1 VHSAGR
7 RPVETAPDLDD
18 PSLYVNPNVARIR
31 FMERVLEEA
40 EDATSPLLERTK
52 FLAILGSNLD
62 EMFMVR
68 IAELR
73 RAAHSGSVNAL
84 ADGLTPAQTLT
95 EVRREVL
102 PLLARG
108 SDCWRNSV
116 LPGLRERGVRIL
128 DPDDLDRGEQ
138 RRVREY
144 FQEHIYPVLT
154 PLAVDPGHPF
164 PHISNL
170 SVNLAVVLR
179 DPKRGQQ
186 FARIKVP
193 NVFPRFLPVPA
204 NGQLASKEHPAGAAE
219 PNEFVWIE
227 KAIAANLNTLFPGL
241 RVGAVYPFRVTRDAS
256 VDIKDAEADDLLAV
270 VEETVDRR
278 MFGPAIRLEMT
289 NAPPG
294 NPVRELLTRHLGLEP
309 EDVYETAGP
318 LGKVDLWELTRL
330 NRPDLK
336 VPPIDPV
343 TPPFL
348 RTNEPLFDV
357 LRRRDILL
365 YHPYESFTPV
375 VELIRQASRD
385 PQVLAIKQTLY
396 RIDRN
401 SPIVAALLEARE
413 NGKQVAVLVEL
424 KARFDEEKNIAW
436 ARTLEKAGVHV
447 TYGLPGLKAHAKVC
461 LVVRR
466 EGDRI
471 VRYVHVGTGNYNT
484 ETARMYADIGF
495 LTSRADFGADATE
508 LFNALTGY
516 ARKPRY
522 RALLVAPGALR
533 RAFLSRI
540 EREIRRHRR
549 KGDGYLAFKMN
560 ALEDMECIQALY
572 RASRAG
578 VRIDLQVRG
587 FCCLR
592 PGIPGVSDN
601 ITVISVVGRFL
612 EHARIYYFHNGGNE
626 EIFLGSADMMPRN
639 LDRRVEQL
647 FPIED
652 PAIRAAIRDRIL
664 AVHLQDN
671 VKARWMQPDGKYVRL
686 RPAPGYPE
694 IDSQRWMAEH
704 AGVWNGY
711 GDEGHLELAGLAPI
725 MHRRR
730 TLPGEVDRVGT
741 ARPHGVPRTR
751 RKAPKTRS
759 TRGARR

>member
-1 VHSAGR
+1 MQRGGR
-7 RPVETAPDLDD
+7 KSTEVPRGLDD

-40 EDATSPLLERTK
+40 EDPSPPLLERTK

-68 IAELR
+68 LAELR
-73 RAAHSGSVNAL
+73 RLAHAGSTVAV
-84 ADGLTPAQTLT
+84 ADGLTPAQTLA

-108 SDCWRNSV
+108 SDCWRNSL
-116 LPGLRERGVRIL
+116 LPGLKEHDLRIL
-128 DPDDLDRGEQ
+128 DHHELDRGQQ
-138 RRVREY
+138 RRLRTY
-144 FQEHIYPVLT
+144 FLEHIHPVLT

-193 NVFPRFLPVPA
+193 NVFPRFLPVPGSSHA
-204 NGQLASKEHPAGAAE
+204 PAVPRPSGASE
-219 PNEFVWIE
+219 PRDFIWIE
-227 KAIAANLNTLFPGL
+227 QAVAANLDSLFPGL
-241 RVGAVYPFRVTRDAS
+241 DVEAVYPFRVTRDAS
-256 VDIKDAEADDLLAV
+256 IDIKEGEADDLLTV

-278 MFGPAIRLEMT
+278 VFGPAVRLEVIR
-289 NAPPG
+289 APPG
-294 NPVRELLTRHLGLEP
+294 DPVRELLTRHLGLEP
-309 EDVYETAGP
+309 QDVYETAGP

-336 VPPIDPV
+336 LPPIEPV

-348 RTNEPLFDV
+348 RPDEPIVDV
-357 LRRRDILL
+357 LRRRDALL

-375 VELIRQASRD
+375 VDFIRQAARD
-385 PQVLAIKQTLY
+385 PQVVAIKQTLY

-401 SPIVAALLEARE
+401 SPIVAALLEARD

-424 KARFDEEKNIAW
+424 KARFDEEKNIQW

-447 TYGLPGLKAHAKVC
+447 TYGLPGLKAHAKVS

-471 VRYVHVGTGNYNT
+471 ARYVHVGTGNYNT

-495 LTSRADFGADATE
+495 LTSRPDFGADATE

-540 EREIRRHRR
+540 QREIRRHKL

-560 ALEDMECIQALY
+560 ALEDRECIQALY
-572 RASRAG
+572 RASQAG

-592 PGIPGVSDN
+592 PGIPGVSDK
-601 ITVISVVGRFL
+601 ITVVSVVGRFL
-612 EHARIYYFHNGGNE
+612 EHARIYYFHNGGDE
-626 EIFLGSADMMPRN
+626 EILLGSADMMPRN

-652 PAIRAAIRDRIL
+652 PSIRAAIRDRIL
-664 AVHLQDN
+664 AIHLMDN

-686 RPAPGYPE
+686 HPAPGYPE
-694 IDSQRWMAEH
+694 IDSQRWMADH

-711 GDEGHLELAGLAPI
+711 GNDRGLELAHLAPI
-725 MHRRR
+725 MARRR
-730 TLPGEVDRVGT
+730 TLPGEVGRGEPAGT
-741 ARPHGVPRTR
+741 GSLRASRREARNR
-751 RKAPKTRS
+751 RASEAGR
-759 TRGARR
+759 

>member
-1 VHSAGR
+1 
-7 RPVETAPDLDD
+7 
-18 PSLYVNPNVARIR
+18 
-31 FMERVLEEA
+31 MERVLEEA
-40 EDATSPLLERTK
+40 EDPTPPLLERTK

-73 RAAHSGSVNAL
+73 KLAHAGATSSV
-84 ADGLTPAQTLT
+84 ADGLTPAQTLA

-108 SDCWRNSV
+108 SECWRNSL
-116 LPGLRERGVRIL
+116 LPGLMESGVQIL
-128 DPDDLDRGEQ
+128 DHDELDRGQQ
-138 RRVREY
+138 RRLRAY
-144 FQEHIYPVLT
+144 FYEHIYPVLT
-154 PLAVDPGHPF
+154 PLAVDTSHPF

-170 SVNLAVVLR
+170 SVNLAVVLQ

-186 FARIKVP
+186 FARLKVP
-193 NVFPRFLPVPA
+193 NVFPRFLPIPPSGA
-204 NGQLASKEHPAGAAE
+204 TAGAGREAGLSE
-219 PNEFVWIE
+219 PYEFIWIE
-227 KAIAANLNTLFPGL
+227 KAIAANLNALFPGL
-241 RVGAVYPFRVTRDAS
+241 GVDSVYPFRVTRDAS
-256 VDIKDAEADDLLAV
+256 VDIKDAETDDLLTV

-278 MFGPAIRLEMT
+278 VFGSAVRLEMT
-289 NAPPG
+289 NAPLG
-294 NPVRELLTRHLGLEP
+294 DPVRELLTRHLGLGP
-309 EDVYETAGP
+309 EEVYETAGP

-336 VPPIDPV
+336 LPPIEPV

-348 RTNEPLFDV
+348 ETKDPIFDV
-357 LRRRDILL
+357 LRKRDVVL
-365 YHPYESFTPV
+365 YHPYESFGPTV
-375 VELIRQASRD
+375 DFIRQASRD
-385 PQVLAIKQTLY
+385 ANVMAIKQTLY

-413 NGKQVAVLVEL
+413 SGKQVAVLVEL
-424 KARFDEEKNIAW
+424 KARFDEERNIAW

-471 VRYVHVGTGNYNT
+471 ARYVHVGTGNYNT

-495 LTSRADFGADATE
+495 LTCRPDFGADATE

-522 RALLVAPGALR
+522 RTLLVAPGGLR

-560 ALEDMECIQALY
+560 ALEDKECIQALY

-626 EIFLGSADMMPRN
+626 EILLGSADMMPRN

-652 PAIRAAIRDRIL
+652 PTIRAAIRDRIL
-664 AVHLQDN
+664 AIHLMDN

-686 RPAPGYPE
+686 HPAPGYPE
-694 IDSQRWMAEH
+694 IDSQRWMADH

-711 GDEGHLELAGLAPI
+711 GNLEDIELASLIPI
-725 MHRRR
+725 MKRRR
-730 TLPGEVDRVGT
+730 TLPGEVERGGPT
-741 ARPHGVPRTR
+741 THTPPEAQRPVRRHPRRGGR
-751 RKAPKTRS
+751 R
-759 TRGARR
+759 

>member
-1 VHSAGR
+1 MRSGGR
-7 RPVETAPDLDD
+7 DPVDAPRDRAD

-40 EDATSPLLERTK
+40 EDPAPPVLERTK

-73 RAAHSGSVNAL
+73 RHAHAGSTTTL
-84 ADGLTPAQTLT
+84 ADGLTPAQTLA

-108 SDCWRNSV
+108 SECWRNSL
-116 LPGLRERGVRIL
+116 LPELKENGVRIL
-128 DPDDLDRGEQ
+128 DHDELDRGQQ
-138 RRVREY
+138 RRLRDY
-144 FQEHIYPVLT
+144 FHEHIYPVLT

-179 DPKRGQQ
+179 DPKRGEQ
-186 FARIKVP
+186 FARLKVP
-193 NVFPRFLPVPA
+193 NVFPRFLPVPSDGKTTA
-204 NGQLASKEHPAGAAE
+204 LSPPSKESPTD
-219 PNEFVWIE
+219 FVWIE
-227 KAIAANLNTLFPGL
+227 KAIAANLNSLFPGL
-241 RVGAVYPFRVTRDAS
+241 DVQAVYPFRVTRDAS
-256 VDIKDAEADDLLAV
+256 VDVKDAEADDLLTV

-278 MFGPAIRLEMT
+278 VFGPAIRLEMI
-289 NAPPG
+289 NAPPE

-309 EDVYETAGP
+309 DDVYETAGP

-336 VPPIDPV
+336 LPPIEPV

-348 RTNEPLFDV
+348 QTKEPLFDV
-357 LRRRDILL
+357 LRKRDVLL
-365 YHPYESFTPV
+365 YHPYESFTPTV
-375 VELIRQASRD
+375 DFIRQASRD
-385 PQVLAIKQTLY
+385 PQVVAIKQTLY

-413 NGKQVAVLVEL
+413 SGKQVAVLVEL
-424 KARFDEEKNIAW
+424 KARFDEERNIAW
-436 ARTLEKAGVHV
+436 ARTLERAGVHV

-471 VRYVHVGTGNYNT
+471 ARYVHVGTGNYNT

-495 LTSRADFGADATE
+495 LTSRPDFGADGTE

-540 EREIRRHRR
+540 EREIRRHKR
-549 KGDGYLAFKMN
+549 KADGYLAFKMN
-560 ALEDMECIQALY
+560 ALEDKECIQALY

-578 VRIDLQVRG
+578 VKIDLQVRG

-612 EHARIYYFHNGGNE
+612 EHTRIYYFHNGGNE
-626 EIFLGSADMMPRN
+626 EILLGSADMMPRN

-652 PAIRAAIRDRIL
+652 PVIRAAIRDRIL
-664 AVHLQDN
+664 AVHLKDN

-686 RPAPGYPE
+686 HPAPGYPE

-711 GDEGHLELAGLAPI
+711 GNEEGLELASLAPI
-725 MHRRR
+725 RTRRK
-730 TLPGEVDRVGT
+730 TLPGEVEGT
-741 ARPHGVPRTR
+741 RPERIRSAKATR
-751 RKAPKTRS
+751 RGRRTGRTQGAPR
-759 TRGARR
+759 

>member
-1 VHSAGR
+1 MRAGGGKEA
-7 RPVETAPDLDD
+7 ETPRDLED

-40 EDATSPLLERTK
+40 EDPAPPLLERTK

-73 RAAHSGSVNAL
+73 RLAHAGSTAQL
-84 ADGLTPAQTLT
+84 ADGLTPGQTLA

-108 SDCWRNSV
+108 SACWRNSI
-116 LPGLRERGVRIL
+116 LPGLRENAVRIL
-128 DPDDLDRGEQ
+128 DPDELGRSEQ
-138 RRVREY
+138 RRLRGY
-144 FQEHIYPVLT
+144 FHEHIYPVLT
-154 PLAVDPGHPF
+154 PLAVDTSHPF

-193 NVFPRFLPVPA
+193 NVFPRFLPIPRSGA
-204 NGQLASKEHPAGAAE
+204 APPAGLAGARAE
-219 PNEFVWIE
+219 PTDFIWIE
-227 KAIAANLNTLFPGL
+227 EAIASNLSSLFPGL
-241 RVGAVYPFRVTRDAS
+241 EVDAVYPFRVTRDAS
-256 VDIKDAEADDLLAV
+256 VDIKDAETDDLLTV

-278 MFGPAIRLEMT
+278 VFGPAIRLEMT

-294 NPVRELLTRHLGLEP
+294 NPVRELLTRHLGLSP
-309 EDVYETAGP
+309 DDVYETAGP

-330 NRPDLK
+330 DRQDLK
-336 VPPIDPV
+336 QPSIEPV

-348 RTNEPLFDV
+348 QTKEPIFD
-357 LRRRDILL
+357 LLHKRDVLL
-365 YHPYESFTPV
+365 YHPYESFAPTV
-375 VELIRQASRD
+375 DFIRQASRD
-385 PQVLAIKQTLY
+385 PNVVAIKQTLY

-413 NGKQVAVLVEL
+413 GGKQVAVLVEL
-424 KARFDEEKNIAW
+424 KARFDEERNIAW

-466 EGDRI
+466 EGERI
-471 VRYVHVGTGNYNT
+471 ARYVHVGTGNYNT
-484 ETARMYADIGF
+484 ETAKMYADIGF
-495 LTSRADFGADATE
+495 LTSRPDFGADATE

-522 RALLVAPGALR
+522 RALMVAPGGLR

-560 ALEDMECIQALY
+560 ALEDKECIQALY

-578 VRIDLQVRG
+578 VKVDLQVRG

-626 EIFLGSADMMPRN
+626 EILLGSADMMPRN

-652 PAIRAAIRDRIL
+652 PGIRAAIRDRIL
-664 AVHLQDN
+664 AVHLMDN

-686 RPAPGYPE
+686 HPAPGYPE
-694 IDSQRWMAEH
+694 IDSQRWMADH

-711 GDEGHLELAGLAPI
+711 GNLEDLELASLAPI
-725 MHRRR
+725 MKRRR
-730 TLPGEVDRVGT
+730 TLPGEVERAGPM
-741 ARPHGVPRTR
+741 ANRPSEGR
-751 RKAPKTRS
+751 RKIR
-759 TRGARR
+759 RGKSRGRRG

>member
-1 VHSAGR
+1 
-7 RPVETAPDLDD
+7 LDD
-18 PSLYVNPNVARIR
+18 SSLYVNPNVARIR

-40 EDATSPLLERTK
+40 EDPSPPLLERTK

-73 RAAHSGSVNAL
+73 RLAHTGATTTL
-84 ADGLTPAQTLT
+84 ADGLTPAQTLA
-95 EVRREVL
+95 EVRREIL

-108 SDCWRNSV
+108 SDCWRTSL
-116 LPGLRERGVRIL
+116 LPALRESGVRIL
-128 DPDDLDRGEQ
+128 VHRELDRGAQ
-138 RRVREY
+138 RRLRAY
-144 FQEHIYPVLT
+144 FREHIYPVLT

-186 FARIKVP
+186 FARLKVP
-193 NVFPRFLPVPA
+193 NVFPRFLPIPTSA
-204 NGQLASKEHPAGAAE
+204 RSPPTPRPAGSRE
-219 PNEFVWIE
+219 PYELIWIE
-227 KAIAANLNTLFPGL
+227 EAIAANLGTLFPGL
-241 RVGAVYPFRVTRDAS
+241 AVEAVYPFRVTRDAS
-256 VDIKDAEADDLLAV
+256 VDMKDVEAEDLLAV

-278 MFGPAIRLEMT
+278 AFGPAIRLEMT
-289 NAPPG
+289 NAPSG

-336 VPPIDPV
+336 LPPVEPV
-343 TPPFL
+343 TPPVL
-348 RTNEPLFDV
+348 RTNEPVVDV
-357 LRRRDILL
+357 LRRRDVLL

-375 VELIRQASRD
+375 VDFIRQASRD
-385 PQVLAIKQTLY
+385 PQVVAIKQTLY

-424 KARFDEEKNIAW
+424 KARFDEERNIAW

-447 TYGLPGLKAHAKVC
+447 TYGLLGLKAHAKVC

-471 VRYVHVGTGNYNT
+471 ARYVHVGTGNYNT

-495 LTSRADFGADATE
+495 LTSRPDFGADATE

-516 ARKPRY
+516 ARRPRY

-533 RAFLSRI
+533 HAFLNRI
-540 EREIRRHRR
+540 EREIRRHKRR
-549 KGDGYLAFKMN
+549 GDGYLAFKMN
-560 ALEDMECIQALY
+560 ALEDKECIQALY

-578 VRIDLQVRG
+578 VRVDLQVRG

-592 PGIPGVSDN
+592 PGIPGISDN

-626 EIFLGSADMMPRN
+626 EILLGSADMMPRN

-652 PAIRAAIRDRIL
+652 PAIREAIRDRIL
-664 AVHLQDN
+664 AVHLMDN

-686 RPAPGYPE
+686 HPAPGYPE

-711 GDEGHLELAGLAPI
+711 GNDRDLGLANLAPI
-725 MHRRR
+725 MHRQW
-730 TLPGEVDRVGT
+730 TLPGEVERGGT
-741 ARPHGVPRTR
+741 GRPARTVRRRASHRRARGVSR
-751 RKAPKTRS
+751 
-759 TRGARR
+759 

>member
-1 VHSAGR
+1 MHSDSR
-7 RPVETAPDLDD
+7 RPVVGLRDLED

-40 EDATSPLLERTK
+40 EDPRPPVLERTK

-68 IAELR
+68 IADLR
-73 RAAHSGSVNAL
+73 RAAHAGSTTSA
-84 ADGLTPAQTLT
+84 ADGLTPAQTLAD
-95 EVRREVL
+95 VRGEIL
-102 PLLARG
+102 PLLTRG
-108 SDCWRNSV
+108 SNCWRNSL
-116 LPGLRERGVRIL
+116 LPSLKENGVRIL
-128 DPDDLDRGEQ
+128 DHDELDKSEQ
-138 RRVREY
+138 RRLRAY
-144 FQEHIYPVLT
+144 FHEHIYPVLT

-170 SVNLAVVLR
+170 SVNLAIVLR

-186 FARIKVP
+186 FARLKVP
-193 NVFPRFLPVPA
+193 NVFPRFLPIPS
-204 NGQLASKEHPAGAAE
+204 NGQASPRLRAEGTPA
-219 PNEFVWIE
+219 PYEFIWIE
-227 KAIAANLNTLFPGL
+227 KAIAANLGSLFPGID
-241 RVGAVYPFRVTRDAS
+241 VEAVYPFRVTRDAS
-256 VDIKDAEADDLLAV
+256 LDIKDAEAADLLTV
-270 VEETVDRR
+270 VEETIDRR
-278 MFGPAIRLEMT
+278 IFGPAIRLELV

-309 EDVYETAGP
+309 EDVYETPGP

-336 VPPIDPV
+336 LPAIEPV

-348 RTNEPLFDV
+348 RTNELLFDV
-357 LRRRDILL
+357 LRKRDVLL

-375 VELIRQASRD
+375 VEFIRQASRD
-385 PQVLAIKQTLY
+385 PQVVAIKQTLY
-396 RIDRN
+396 RIDKN

-413 NGKQVAVLVEL
+413 KGKQVAVLVEL
-424 KARFDEEKNIAW
+424 KARFDEERNIAW

-495 LTSRADFGADATE
+495 LTSRPDFGADGTE

-533 RAFLSRI
+533 RAFLNRI
-540 EREIRRHRR
+540 EREIVRHRR
-549 KGDGYLAFKMN
+549 RGDGYLAFKMN
-560 ALEDMECIQALY
+560 ALEDKECIQALY

-578 VRIDLQVRG
+578 VRVDLQVRG

-626 EIFLGSADMMPRN
+626 EILLGSADMMPRN

-664 AVHLQDN
+664 AIHLMDN

-686 RPAPGYPE
+686 HPAPGYPE

-711 GDEGHLELAGLAPI
+711 GNVEDLGLAALAPI

-730 TLPGEVDRVGT
+730 TLPGEVG
-741 ARPHGVPRTR
+741 P
-751 RKAPKTRS
+751 RKAPSPRAAPRAGHRVREHRD
-759 TRGARR
+759 RGVRR

>member
-1 VHSAGR
+1 
-7 RPVETAPDLDD
+7 
-18 PSLYVNPNVARIR
+18 
-31 FMERVLEEA
+31 MERVLEEA
-40 EDATSPLLERTK
+40 EDSTPPLLERTK

-73 RAAHSGSVNAL
+73 KLAHAGATNSV
-84 ADGLTPAQTLT
+84 ADGLTPGQTLA

-108 SDCWRNSV
+108 SECWRNSL
-116 LPGLRERGVRIL
+116 LPGLKENGVEIL
-128 DPDDLDRGEQ
+128 DHDELDRGQQ
-138 RRVREY
+138 RRLRAY

-154 PLAVDPGHPF
+154 PLAVDTSHPF

-179 DPKRGQQ
+179 DPKRGHQ
-186 FARIKVP
+186 FARLKVP
-193 NVFPRFLPVPA
+193 NVFPRFLPIPPSGA
-204 NGQLASKEHPAGAAE
+204 TLPAGRDAGLSKPYE
-219 PNEFVWIE
+219 LIWIE

-241 RVGAVYPFRVTRDAS
+241 DVESVYPFRVTRDAS
-256 VDIKDAEADDLLAV
+256 VDIKGAETDDLLTV

-278 MFGPAIRLEMT
+278 VFGPAIRLEMT
-289 NAPPG
+289 NAPLG
-294 NPVRELLTRHLGLEP
+294 NPVRELLTRHLGLGP

-330 NRPDLK
+330 DRPDLNL
-336 VPPIDPV
+336 PPVEPV

-348 RTNEPLFDV
+348 QTKEPVFDV
-357 LRRRDILL
+357 LRKRDVLL
-365 YHPYESFTPV
+365 YHPYESFGPTV
-375 VELIRQASRD
+375 DFVRQASRD
-385 PQVLAIKQTLY
+385 ANVVAIKQTLY

-413 NGKQVAVLVEL
+413 GGKQVAVLVEL
-424 KARFDEEKNIAW
+424 KARFDEERNIAW

-471 VRYVHVGTGNYNT
+471 ARYVHVGTGNYNT

-495 LTSRADFGADATE
+495 LTSRPDFGADATE

-516 ARKPRY
+516 ARKPHY
-522 RALLVAPGALR
+522 RTLLVAPGGLR
-533 RAFLSRI
+533 RGFLSRI

-560 ALEDMECIQALY
+560 ALEDKECIQALY

-601 ITVISVVGRFL
+601 ITVISVLGRFL
-612 EHARIYYFHNGGNE
+612 EHTRIYYFHNGGNE
-626 EIFLGSADMMPRN
+626 EILLGSADMMPRN

-664 AVHLQDN
+664 AVHLMDN

-686 RPAPGYPE
+686 HPAPEYPE
-694 IDSQRWMAEH
+694 IDSQHWMAKH

-711 GDEGHLELAGLAPI
+711 GNLEDLELASLAPI
-725 MHRRR
+725 MRRRR
-730 TLPGEVDRVGT
+730 TLPGEVERGGPT
-741 ARPHGVPRTR
+741 LRPSTEGHRAGRRRSRRGGPR
-751 RKAPKTRS
+751 
-759 TRGARR
+759 

>member
-1 VHSAGR
+1 MGAGGR
-7 RPVETAPDLDD
+7 RSTEPPRDLDD

-40 EDATSPLLERTK
+40 EDPTPPLLERTK

-73 RAAHSGSVNAL
+73 RLAHAGSTASV
-84 ADGLTPAQTLT
+84 ADGLTPGQTLA

-108 SDCWRNSV
+108 SECWRNRL
-116 LPGLRERGVRIL
+116 LPGLKESGVRIL
-128 DPDDLDRGEQ
+128 DHDELDRGEQ
-138 RRVREY
+138 RRLRAY
-144 FQEHIYPVLT
+144 FHEHIYPVLT
-154 PLAVDPGHPF
+154 PLAVDTGHPF

-193 NVFPRFLPVPA
+193 NVFPRFLPIPRNDTRTA
-204 NGQLASKEHPAGAAE
+204 PPPAGGSPE
-219 PNEFVWIE
+219 PYEFIWIE
-227 KAIAANLNTLFPGL
+227 KAIAANLHSLFPGL
-241 RVGAVYPFRVTRDAS
+241 EVEAVYPFRVTRDAS
-256 VDIKDAEADDLLAV
+256 LDIKDAEADDLLTV

-278 MFGPAIRLEMT
+278 VFGSPIRLELT
-289 NAPPG
+289 NAPIG

-309 EDVYETAGP
+309 SDVYETAGP

-336 VPPIDPV
+336 LPPIEPA

-348 RTNEPLFDV
+348 QTKDPLFDV
-357 LRRRDILL
+357 LRKRDVLL
-365 YHPYESFTPV
+365 YHPYESFTPTV
-375 VELIRQASRD
+375 DFIRQASRD
-385 PQVLAIKQTLY
+385 PQVVAIKQTLY

-413 NGKQVAVLVEL
+413 NDKQVAVLVEL

-471 VRYVHVGTGNYNT
+471 ARYVHVGTGNYNT
-484 ETARMYADIGF
+484 ETARMYADVGF
-495 LTSRADFGADATE
+495 LTSRPDFGADATE

-516 ARKPRY
+516 ARKPHY

-560 ALEDMECIQALY
+560 ALEDKECIQALY
-572 RASRAG
+572 RASCAG
-578 VRIDLQVRG
+578 VKIDLQVRG

-592 PGIPGVSDN
+592 PGIPGVSEN

-626 EIFLGSADMMPRN
+626 EILLGSADMMPRN

-664 AVHLQDN
+664 AVHLMDN

-686 RPAPGYPE
+686 HPAPGYPE
-694 IDSQRWMAEH
+694 IDSQRWMADH

-711 GDEGHLELAGLAPI
+711 GDNRDIELASLAPI
-725 MHRRR
+725 MTRKRV
-730 TLPGEVDRVGT
+730 LPGEVELGAGAASRSGP
-741 ARPHGVPRTR
+741 ANR
-751 RKAPKTRS
+751 RGRS
-759 TRGARR
+759 RGRGRGARR

>member
-1 VHSAGR
+1 MRSGGR
-7 RPVETAPDLDD
+7 DPVDAPRDLDD

-40 EDATSPLLERTK
+40 EDPAPPVLERTK

-73 RAAHSGSVNAL
+73 RHAHAGSTTTL
-84 ADGLTPAQTLT
+84 ADGLTPAQTLA

-108 SDCWRNSV
+108 SDCWRNSL
-116 LPGLRERGVRIL
+116 LPELGENGVRIL
-128 DPDDLDRGEQ
+128 DHDELDRGEQ
-138 RRVREY
+138 RRLRAY
-144 FQEHIYPVLT
+144 FHEHIYPVLT

-179 DPKRGQQ
+179 DPKRGEQ

-193 NVFPRFLPVPA
+193 NVFPRFLPLPTNGNGSAAPRPA
-204 NGQLASKEHPAGAAE
+204 DAASRSDLI
-219 PNEFVWIE
+219 WIE
-227 KAIAANLNTLFPGL
+227 QAVAANLGSLFPGL
-241 RVGAVYPFRVTRDAS
+241 DVEAVYPFRVTRDAS
-256 VDIKDAEADDLLAV
+256 VDVTDAEADDLLTV

-278 MFGPAIRLEMT
+278 VFGPAVRLEMV

-294 NPVRELLTRHLGLEP
+294 NPVRELLTRHLGLDP
-309 EDVYETAGP
+309 ADVYETAGP

-336 VPPIDPV
+336 LPAIEPV

-348 RTNEPLFDV
+348 RTTEPLFDV
-357 LRRRDILL
+357 LRKRDVLL
-365 YHPYESFTPV
+365 YHPYESFGPV
-375 VELIRQASRD
+375 VDFIRQASRD
-385 PQVLAIKQTLY
+385 PQVVAIKQTLY

-413 NGKQVAVLVEL
+413 SGKQVAVLVEL
-424 KARFDEEKNIAW
+424 KARFDEERNIAW

-471 VRYVHVGTGNYNT
+471 ARYVHVGTGNYNT

-495 LTSRADFGADATE
+495 LTSRPDFGADGTE

-516 ARKPRY
+516 ARRPRY

-540 EREIRRHRR
+540 EREVRRHKR

-560 ALEDMECIQALY
+560 ALEDKECIQALY

-626 EIFLGSADMMPRN
+626 EILLGSADMMPRN

-652 PAIRAAIRDRIL
+652 PGIRAAIRDRIL
-664 AVHLQDN
+664 AVHLMDN

-686 RPAPGYPE
+686 HPAPGYPE

-704 AGVWNGY
+704 AGAWNGY
-711 GDEGHLELAGLAPI
+711 GTGEGLELASLAPI
-725 MHRRR
+725 RTRRR
-730 TLPGEVDRVGT
+730 TLPGEVERLRPSRPVR
-741 ARPHGVPRTR
+741 ARRDGR
-751 RKAPKTRS
+751 RKGYV
-759 TRGARR
+759 RGAGP

>member
-1 VHSAGR
+1 MRAGGSKAA
-7 RPVETAPDLDD
+7 ETPRDLED

-40 EDATSPLLERTK
+40 EDLAPPLLERTK

-73 RAAHSGSVNAL
+73 RLAHAGSTSQL
-84 ADGLTPAQTLT
+84 ADGLTPTQTLA

-108 SDCWRNSV
+108 SECWRNSI
-116 LPGLRERGVRIL
+116 LPGLRENAVRIL
-128 DPDDLDRGEQ
+128 DPDELDRSEQ
-138 RRVREY
+138 RRLRAY
-144 FQEHIYPVLT
+144 FHEHIYPVLT
-154 PLAVDPGHPF
+154 PLAVDTSHPF

-193 NVFPRFLPVPA
+193 NVFPRFLPIPR
-204 NGQLASKEHPAGAAE
+204 SGAAPPPALADARAE
-219 PNEFVWIE
+219 STDIIWIE
-227 KAIAANLNTLFPGL
+227 EAIAANLGSLFPGL
-241 RVGAVYPFRVTRDAS
+241 DVEAVYPFRVTRDAS
-256 VDIKDAEADDLLAV
+256 VDIKDAETDDLLTV

-278 MFGPAIRLEMT
+278 VFGPAIRLEMM

-294 NPVRELLTRHLGLEP
+294 NPVRELLTRHLGLSP

-330 NRPDLK
+330 DRPDLK
-336 VPPIDPV
+336 LPPIEPV

-348 RTNEPLFDV
+348 QTKDPIFDV
-357 LRRRDILL
+357 LHKRDLLL
-365 YHPYESFTPV
+365 YHPYESFGPTV
-375 VELIRQASRD
+375 DFIRQAARD
-385 PQVLAIKQTLY
+385 SNVVAIKQTLY

-413 NGKQVAVLVEL
+413 SGKQVAVLVEL
-424 KARFDEEKNIAW
+424 KARFDEERNIAW

-471 VRYVHVGTGNYNT
+471 ARYVHVGTGNYNT

-495 LTSRADFGADATE
+495 LTSRPDFGADATE

-522 RALLVAPGALR
+522 RTLMVAPGGLR

-560 ALEDMECIQALY
+560 ALEDKECIQALY

-578 VRIDLQVRG
+578 VKVDLQVRG

-626 EIFLGSADMMPRN
+626 EILLGSADMMPRN

-652 PAIRAAIRDRIL
+652 PAIRASIRDRIL
-664 AVHLQDN
+664 AVHLMDN
-671 VKARWMQPDGKYVRL
+671 VKARWMQPDGEYVRL
-686 RPAPGYPE
+686 HPAPGYPE
-694 IDSQRWMAEH
+694 VDSQRWMADH
-704 AGVWNGY
+704 AGAWNGY
-711 GDEGHLELAGLAPI
+711 GNLEDLELASLGPI
-725 MHRRR
+725 MKRRR
-730 TLPGEVDRVGT
+730 TLPGEVERAGPM
-741 ARPHGVPRTR
+741 ARTPPDGRRTIR
-751 RKAPKTRS
+751 RGKS
-759 TRGARR
+759 RGRRR

>member
-1 VHSAGR
+1 MEAYR
-7 RPVETAPDLDD
+7 DLDD

-40 EDATSPLLERTK
+40 EDSIPPLLERTK

-73 RAAHSGSVNAL
+73 RLAHAGSTIAM
-84 ADGLTPAQTLT
+84 ADGLTPTQTLA
-95 EVRREVL
+95 EVRREIL

-108 SDCWRNSV
+108 SDCWRTSL
-116 LPGLRERGVRIL
+116 LPGLMAGGVRIL
-128 DPDDLDRGEQ
+128 THDELDRPEQ
-138 RRVREY
+138 RRLRAY
-144 FQEHIYPVLT
+144 FQDNIYPVLT

-193 NVFPRFLPVPA
+193 NVFPRFLPLPRGRRALPA
-204 NGQLASKEHPAGAAE
+204 AGTPAGVE
-219 PNEFVWIE
+219 PHEFIWIE
-227 KAIAANLNTLFPGL
+227 EAIAANLDTLFPGL
-241 RVGAVYPFRVTRDAS
+241 AVDTVYPFRVTRDAS
-256 VDIKDAEADDLLAV
+256 MDTKDAEAEDLLTV

-278 MFGPAIRLEMT
+278 AFGPAIRLEMT

-309 EDVYETAGP
+309 EDVYETPGP

-336 VPPIDPV
+336 LPPIEPV

-348 RTNEPLFDV
+348 QAGEPVVDV
-357 LRRRDILL
+357 LRRRDVLL
-365 YHPYESFTPV
+365 YHPYESFSPV
-375 VELIRQASRD
+375 VDFIRQASRD
-385 PQVLAIKQTLY
+385 PQVVAIKQTLY

-447 TYGLPGLKAHAKVC
+447 TYGILGLKAHAKVC

-471 VRYVHVGTGNYNT
+471 ARYVHVGTGNYNT

-495 LTSRADFGADATE
+495 LTSRPDFGADATE

-533 RAFLSRI
+533 RAFLNRI

-549 KGDGYLAFKMN
+549 RGDGYLAFKMN
-560 ALEDMECIQALY
+560 ALEDKECIQALY

-626 EIFLGSADMMPRN
+626 EILLGSADMMPRN

-652 PAIRAAIRDRIL
+652 PTIRTAIRDRIL
-664 AVHLQDN
+664 AVHLVDN

-686 RPAPGYPE
+686 HPAPGYPE
-694 IDSQRWMAEH
+694 TDSQRWMADH

-711 GDEGHLELAGLAPI
+711 GNDQGLELASLEPI

-730 TLPGEVDRVGT
+730 TLPGEVERGDTPASRS
-741 ARPHGVPRTR
+741 ARNLR
-751 RKAPKTRS
+751 RRGS
-759 TRGARR
+759 SRGTRGADR

>member
-1 VHSAGR
+1 MRADGNKAA
-7 RPVETAPDLDD
+7 ETPRDLED

-40 EDATSPLLERTK
+40 EDPVPPLLERTK

-73 RAAHSGSVNAL
+73 RLAHAGSTSQL
-84 ADGLTPAQTLT
+84 ADGLTPAQTLA
-95 EVRREVL
+95 EVRQEVL

-108 SDCWRNSV
+108 SECWRNSI
-116 LPGLRERGVRIL
+116 LPGLGDNAVRIL
-128 DPDDLDRGEQ
+128 DPDELDRGEQ
-138 RRVREY
+138 RRLRAY
-144 FQEHIYPVLT
+144 FHEHIYPVLT
-154 PLAVDPGHPF
+154 PLAVDTSHPF

-193 NVFPRFLPVPA
+193 NVFPRFLPIPR
-204 NGQLASKEHPAGAAE
+204 SGAAPPAALADARAE
-219 PNEFVWIE
+219 STDFIWIE
-227 KAIAANLNTLFPGL
+227 EAIAANLGSLFPGL
-241 RVGAVYPFRVTRDAS
+241 DVDAVYPFRVTRDAS
-256 VDIKDAEADDLLAV
+256 VDIKDVETDDLLTV

-278 MFGPAIRLEMT
+278 VFGPAIRLEMT

-294 NPVRELLTRHLGLEP
+294 NPVRELLTRHLGLSP
-309 EDVYETAGP
+309 DDVYETPGP

-330 NRPDLK
+330 DRPDLK
-336 VPPIDPV
+336 LPSIEPV

-348 RTNEPLFDV
+348 QTKEPIFDV
-357 LRRRDILL
+357 LHKRDLLL
-365 YHPYESFTPV
+365 YHPYESFAPTV
-375 VELIRQASRD
+375 DFIRQASRD
-385 PQVLAIKQTLY
+385 PSVVAIKQTLY

-413 NGKQVAVLVEL
+413 SGKQVAVLVEL
-424 KARFDEEKNIAW
+424 KARFDEERNIAW

-471 VRYVHVGTGNYNT
+471 ARYVHVGTGNYNT

-495 LTSRADFGADATE
+495 LTSRPDFGADATE

-522 RALLVAPGALR
+522 RALMVAPGGLR

-560 ALEDMECIQALY
+560 ALEDKECIQALY

-578 VRIDLQVRG
+578 VKIDLQVRG

-626 EIFLGSADMMPRN
+626 EILLGSADMMPRN

-664 AVHLQDN
+664 AVHLMDN
-671 VKARWMQPDGKYVRL
+671 AKARWMQPDGEYVRL
-686 RPAPGYPE
+686 HPAPGYPE
-694 IDSQRWMAEH
+694 IDSQRWMADH

-711 GDEGHLELAGLAPI
+711 GNLEDLELASLAPI
-725 MHRRR
+725 MKRRR
-730 TLPGEVDRVGT
+730 TLPGEVERAGPA
-741 ARPHGVPRTR
+741 ARMPPDGRRMNRRGKPRGR
-751 RKAPKTRS
+751 RR
-759 TRGARR
+759 